1 MARWFNIGGPCNAA
15 DHYML
20 SATERLPD
28 VASLIRKKQYF
39 VVHAPR
45 QCGKTT
51 AFLSF
56 ANETNAKGDAVEVKT
71 RKLYEKSHE
80 KAYAQMAKYI
90 DRLGLSEGWLVVV
103 DADFSKPWEGK
114 VLSEDLVQDGKAIHV
129 VCC

>member
-1 MARWFNIGGPCNAA
+1 MCSDSARLHANAI
-15 DHYML
+15 
-20 SATERLPD
+20 S
-28 VASLIRKKQYF
+28 YF

-103 DADFSKPWEGK
+103 DADFSKPWDGK
-114 VLSEDLVQDGKAIHV
+114 ISSEDLVQDGKAIHV